1 MNTMTLVDS
10 MMPKAQLRA
19 WIVNNNVKIIE
30 LMQKIAMKLVYRL
43 KEVKT
48 RMMKENK
55 ILISTLFR
63 AFSTS

>member
-19 WIVNNNVKIIE
+19 WIVNNNVKIIK